1 MDQSLGSLASEFSD
15 SMGEKKTKNKKG
27 MSCLGLRTDLSFILN
42 KQIEDPYTAI
52 VSTDIPHKYL
62 DTYTIGVSLDKPHKY
77 VDYSLV
83 SRLLN
88 YTTVVWVYDLP
99 SHGVCSNR
107 QLFFNMEQSS
117 IL

>member
-1 MDQSLGSLASEFSD
+1 
-15 SMGEKKTKNKKG
+15 

-42 KQIEDPYTAI
+42 KQIENPYVSIYTTI

-62 DTYTIGVSLDKPHKY
+62 D
-77 VDYSLV
+77 YSLV
-83 SRLLN
+83 SRLFN

-99 SHGVCSNR
+99 SHGVCSTR

-117 IL
+117 IS

>member
-15 SMGEKKTKNKKG
+15 SMGKKKKTKNKKG

-42 KQIEDPYTAI
+42 KQIENPYVSIYTTI

-62 DTYTIGVSLDKPHKY
+62 N
-77 VDYSLV
+77 YSLV
-83 SRLLN
+83 SRLFN

-99 SHGVCSNR
+99 NNGVCSTR

-117 IL
+117 IS